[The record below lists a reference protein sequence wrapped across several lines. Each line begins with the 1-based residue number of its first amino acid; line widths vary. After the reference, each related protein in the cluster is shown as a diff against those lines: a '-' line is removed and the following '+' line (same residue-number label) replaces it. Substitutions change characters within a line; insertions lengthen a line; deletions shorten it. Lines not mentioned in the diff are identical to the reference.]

1 MLASRFSGEVVGYNG
16 VYVCACVCSDCV
28 FVMLY
33 IYMAEHWILPQQL
46 LAISSL
52 LTVVGY
58 VCNIVITGFFRNIP
72 GEIWKCE

>member
-1 MLASRFSGEVVGYNG
+1 
-16 VYVCACVCSDCV
+16 
-28 FVMLY
+28 MLY
-33 IYMAEHWILPQQL
+33 VYMAENWILPQQL